1 MPPGVVGGVSP
12 RQLASG
18 NTPSQYPDQLSANTT
33 FLQTGA
39 GGFARIST
47 ALQALNQSQ
56 NVFTLS
62 TAVGTLEADVTAL
75 QAQVTAQG
83 GYITA
88 LQGQVAT
95 LQGQVTTLQGQV
107 STLQGQVSTLQGQ
120 VAAQQVTINS
130 FNYFQTEVSTGT
142 LFLDQRTV
150 YKRSIVING
159 ALNTALTNFVY
170 PHGIPNIS
178 YIVNIQAM
186 ASQPASAQYPITFL
200 NMPTAP
206 SLSTGLSIWA
216 DNTNIVVSVGTTTFV
231 GYQVIAT
238 MWYTATDR

>member
-1 MPPGVVGGVSP
+1 MPVLVAGGVSP
-12 RQLASG
+12 RQLANG
-18 NTPSQYPDQLSANTT
+18 NTPTQYPDQLSANTT

-62 TAVGTLEADVTAL
+62 TAVGTLEAD
-75 QAQVTAQG
+75 
-83 GYITA
+83 ITA

-95 LQGQVTTLQGQV
+95 LQGQVATLQGQV
-107 STLQGQVSTLQGQ
+107 ATLQGQ

-130 FNYFQTEVSTGT
+130 FNYLQLEVSTGT
-142 LFLDQRTV
+142 VFLDQRTI
-150 YKRSIVING
+150 YKRSIVINN
-159 ALNTALTNFVY
+159 ALVTPLTNFIF
-170 PHGIPNIS
+170 PHGIANIS

-186 ASQPASAQYPITFL
+186 ASTPAAAQYPITFL
-200 NMPTAP
+200 NMVTAP
-206 SLSTGLSIWA
+206 TLSTGLSIWA
-216 DNTNIVVSVGTTTFV
+216 DPTNIVVSVGTTGLP

-238 MWYTATDR
+238 LFYTATDR